1 MKDEKNPFW
10 LILTVLLFRE
20 VSTPD
25 LTARNNV
32 KKVRGQNTCLGST
45 IKLRVRAE
53 LLREIVDRANLC
65 VNWGIERA
73 FLTEHDPYMPE
84 NLKWYGFNLLKIC
97 VSKNIFWYSILK
109 QNQMEEETDEL
120 NYYTNETKAIRFF
133 ITLPYSIFDAIIRSV
148 SIVNHLLSEGGKSND
163 KHEHFLRYIFLS
175 RIKCGWR

>member
-84 NLKWYGFNLLKIC
+84 NLKWYGFNLLKI
-97 VSKNIFWYSILK
+97 
-109 QNQMEEETDEL
+109 
-120 NYYTNETKAIRFF
+120 
-133 ITLPYSIFDAIIRSV
+133 
-148 SIVNHLLSEGGKSND
+148 
-163 KHEHFLRYIFLS
+163 
-175 RIKCGWR
+175 